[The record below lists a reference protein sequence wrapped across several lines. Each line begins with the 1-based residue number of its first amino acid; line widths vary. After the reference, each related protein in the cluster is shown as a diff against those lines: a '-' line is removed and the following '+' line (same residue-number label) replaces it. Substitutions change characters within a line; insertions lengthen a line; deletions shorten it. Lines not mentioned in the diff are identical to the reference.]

1 MNGLEN
7 EIRQH
12 IDRNNKEMLE
22 LLTFDHF
29 TLNKRVH
36 ELMKEINLIK
46 MEDAFTVIMKRRIWN
61 DNNIFKTRLSKMC
74 NT

>member
-12 IDRNNKEMLE
+12 IDRKNKEMLE

-36 ELMKEINLIK
+36 ELMKENHELQEKCHHKFDENGRCIYCDYEKENL
-46 MEDAFTVIMKRRIWN
+46 E
-61 DNNIFKTRLSKMC
+61 
-74 NT
+74 